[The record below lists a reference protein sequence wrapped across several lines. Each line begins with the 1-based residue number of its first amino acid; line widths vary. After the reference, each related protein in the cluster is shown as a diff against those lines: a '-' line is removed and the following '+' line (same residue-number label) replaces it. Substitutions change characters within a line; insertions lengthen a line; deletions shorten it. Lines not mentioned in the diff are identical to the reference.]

1 MDSSKNR
8 GTYSQLGSP
17 ASSACS
23 SEPEVAGAPVAAPY
37 QSWMNHA
44 ACLQHRGWWRDPKLL
59 VTFLALAITAVL
71 GSSYAFVSSGD
82 VSSSEKLSSFVPL
95 FSRSNFSGG
104 DLRQSEFRA
113 LYRHGQELVRDGR
126 LEPGIRHYQQAERLT
141 GVDGKSQAELYN
153 DMAVAH
159 HAAGRENESIRYFQR
174 AIEADPSMV
183 AAYNNLAM
191 AFMQQGEF
199 DKARGTLK
207 CAAKV
212 EPNNDCAIKRLRRFF
227 GVSTND

>member
-1 MDSSKNR
+1 MDSTKNR
-8 GTYSQLGSP
+8 SIDQPVRNP
-17 ASSACS
+17 AGGALSA
-23 SEPEVAGAPVAAPY
+23 EPEIVAAPVAMRY

-59 VTFLALAITAVL
+59 VTFFALAITAVL
-71 GSSYAFVSSGD
+71 GSSYAFVFSGD
-82 VSSSEKLSSFVPL
+82 MASPEKLSSFIPL
-95 FSRSNFSGG
+95 LSRSNFSGG
-104 DLRQSEFRA
+104 DLRQNEFRA

-126 LEPGIRHYQQAERLT
+126 LEPGIKHYEQAERLT

-159 HAAGRENESIRYFQR
+159 HAAGREKESIRYFQR

-207 CAAKV
+207 CAAKL
-212 EPNNDCAIKRLRRFF
+212 EPNNDCAVKRLRRFF